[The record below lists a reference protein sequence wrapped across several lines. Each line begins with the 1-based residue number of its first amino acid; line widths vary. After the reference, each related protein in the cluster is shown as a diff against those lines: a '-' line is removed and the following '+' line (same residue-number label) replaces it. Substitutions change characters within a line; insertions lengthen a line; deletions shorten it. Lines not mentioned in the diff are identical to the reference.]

1 MMNQPPRILVVDDE
15 PMNVA
20 LLEAT
25 LVSRGYEIIPATNG
39 IEALDLIRKD
49 NLDLVLLD
57 IMMPEMDGF
66 EVCRRI
72 KEDERLRDI
81 PIIML
86 TVLYSKQDRIKGI
99 EAGAEDFISKPFD
112 QGEVLA
118 RIKMLLKMREMNESL
133 RSAYR
138 HINLLSSLGESMIHH
153 FDPYNFDVM
162 TGLDLMVDQIMGRP
176 EGNLGGPELV
186 LVGLKPEN
194 QVCQWKLFRL
204 AGSQLRQQDLE
215 ELNFRKLLDL
225 IPGDQARTVCFN
237 NGDPVP
243 PELQEL
249 MDNLGTSGL
258 KVVNA
263 IGYVYPPLRLF
274 ACNYGR
280 RVDQHDV
287 TVIKHLVM
295 ERLFFKSIADQIS
308 AVEDAFAYTLHTLAR
323 AAEANDEDTGNH
335 IVRVGEYAAALAE
348 HLGVPEKFVRIIRIQ
363 AQVHDIGKIH
373 VPLYI
378 LTKPGPLSEDEWVIM
393 KSHTTSGGK
402 ILGDHPRLVMAKKIA
417 LTHHE
422 RWDGSGY
429 PHGLKGEA
437 IPLEGRIT
445 ILADQYDALRNV
457 RPYKPAFDHQT
468 TYKIITEGDGRTM
481 PGHFDPQILQGFK
494 AMAPRFEEIFETL
507 K

>member
-1 MMNQPPRILVVDDE
+1 MMHQKPRILLVDDE

-20 LLEAT
+20 LLEAMM
-25 LVSRGYEIIPATNG
+25 VSRGYEAIPATNG
-39 IEALDLIRKD
+39 IDALDLIRQE
-49 NLDLVLLD
+49 NIDLVLLD

-72 KEDERLRDI
+72 KEDERLRDL

-86 TVLYSKQDRIKGI
+86 TALYSKQDRIKGI

-112 QGEVLA
+112 QGEVFA
-118 RIKMLLKMREMNESL
+118 RIKMLLKIRETNESL

-138 HINLLSSLGESMIHH
+138 QIDLLGSLGESMIHH

-162 TGLDLMVDQIMGRP
+162 TGLDLMVEQIMGRP

-194 QVCQWKLFRL
+194 QAGQWKLFHL
-204 AGSQLRQQDLE
+204 AGGQLKQQDLKG
-215 ELNFRKLLDL
+215 LSFRKLLAL
-225 IPGDQARTVCFN
+225 IPEDRFRTVCFN
-237 NGDPVP
+237 DGDPVT
-243 PELQEL
+243 PELQEV
-249 MDNLGTSGL
+249 MDNLGASGL
-258 KVVNA
+258 EVVNA
-263 IGYVYPPLRLF
+263 VGYVNPPLRLF

-295 ERLFFKSIADQIS
+295 ERLFFKSIADQIA
-308 AVEDAFAYTLHTLAR
+308 AVENAFVYTMQTLAR

-335 IVRVGEYAAALAE
+335 VVRVGEYAAALAE
-348 HLGVPEKFVRIIRIQ
+348 HLQVPEKFVRTIRIQ
-363 AQVHDIGKIH
+363 AQVHDIGKVHI
-373 VPLYI
+373 PPYI
-378 LTKPGPLSEDEWVIM
+378 LTKPGPLSEAEWVIM
-393 KSHTTSGGK
+393 KSHTLAGGK

-429 PHGLKGEA
+429 PHGFTGEE

-445 ILADQYDALRNV
+445 MLADQYDALRNV
-457 RPYKPAFDHQT
+457 RPYKPAYDHRKT
-468 TYKIITEGDGRTM
+468 CKIITQGDGRTM

-494 AMAPRFEEIFETL
+494 TMASRFEEIFETL

>member
-1 MMNQPPRILVVDDE
+1 MMNQKPRILLVDDE

-20 LLEAT
+20 LLEAV
-25 LVSRGYEIIPATNG
+25 LVSRGYEVTPATNG
-39 IEALDLIRKD
+39 IEALDLIHKD
-49 NLDLVLLD
+49 NIDLVLLD

-72 KEDERLRDI
+72 KDDERLRDI
-81 PIIML
+81 PIILL
-86 TVLYSKQDRIKGI
+86 TALHSKQDRIKGI

-112 QGEVLA
+112 QGEVIA
-118 RIKMLLKMREMNESL
+118 RIKMLLKLREMNESL

-138 HINLLSSLGESMIHH
+138 HIDLLGSLGESMIHH
-153 FDPYNFDVM
+153 FDPYNFDAM
-162 TGLDLMVDQIMGRP
+162 TGMDLMVGQIMGHP
-176 EGNLGGPELV
+176 EGLLGGPKLF
-186 LVGLKPEN
+186 LVGVMPQN
-194 QVCQWKLFRL
+194 QGCQWRLFHL
-204 AGSQLRQQDLE
+204 AGGQLRQQDLE
-215 ELNFRKLLDL
+215 VLSSRKLLSVITRDNL
-225 IPGDQARTVCFN
+225 RTFCFN
-237 NGDPVP
+237 DGDSAP
-243 PELQEL
+243 PELQEVI
-249 MDNLGTSGL
+249 DNLGIWGL

-263 IGYVYPPLRLF
+263 VGYVNPQICLF
-274 ACNYGR
+274 ACNYER
-280 RVDQHDV
+280 RVDQYDV

-295 ERLFFKSIADQIS
+295 ERLFFKSIADQIVS
-308 AVEDAFAYTLHTLAR
+308 VEDAFAYTLQALAR
-323 AAEANDEDTGNH
+323 ASEANDEDTGNH

-348 HLGVPEKFVRIIRIQ
+348 HLRAPEKFVQNIRIQ

-373 VPLYI
+373 VPPGI
-378 LTKPGPLSEDEWVIM
+378 LRKPGPLSEDEWVIM
-393 KSHTTSGGK
+393 KSHTLAGGK
-402 ILGDHPRLVMAKKIA
+402 ILGNHPRLIMAQKIA

-429 PHGLKGEA
+429 PHGLKGEE

-494 AMAPRFEEIFETL
+494 AMALRFEEIYETL

>member
-49 NLDLVLLD
+49 NPDLVLLD

-81 PIIML
+81 PVIML
-86 TVLYSKQDRIKGI
+86 TALHSKQDRIKGI

-112 QGEVLA
+112 QGEILA
-118 RIKMLLKMREMNESL
+118 RIKMLLKMREMHESL

-138 HINLLSSLGESMIHH
+138 QINLLSSLGESMIRY

-162 TGLDLMVDQIMGRP
+162 TGMDLMVDQIMGRP
-176 EGNLGGPELV
+176 EGALGGPELV
-186 LVGLKPEN
+186 LVGLMLEN
-194 QVCQWKLFRL
+194 QVGQWKLFNL
-204 AGSQLRQQDLE
+204 AGGELRQQDIKA
-215 ELNFRKLLDL
+215 LNCQNLLPL
-225 IPGDQARTVCFN
+225 TPGDKLRTFCFN
-237 NGDPVP
+237 AGDPMP
-243 PELQEL
+243 PELQEVI
-249 MDNLGTSGL
+249 DNLGTLGL
-258 KVVNA
+258 RVVNA
-263 IGYVYPPLRLF
+263 AGYVNTPLCLF
-274 ACNYGR
+274 ACNYGH

-295 ERLFFKSIADQIS
+295 ERLFFKSIADQIT
-308 AVEDAFAYTLHTLAR
+308 AVEDAFVYTLHTLAR

-348 HLGVPEKFVRIIRIQ
+348 HLRLPEKFVRTIRIQ
-363 AQVHDIGKIH
+363 APVHDIGKIH
-373 VPLYI
+373 VPPYI

-393 KSHTTSGGK
+393 KSHTLAGGK

-429 PHGLKGEA
+429 PHGFKGEE

-457 RPYKPAFDHQT
+457 RPYKTAFDHQT
-468 TYKIITEGDGRTM
+468 TYKIITQGDGRTM